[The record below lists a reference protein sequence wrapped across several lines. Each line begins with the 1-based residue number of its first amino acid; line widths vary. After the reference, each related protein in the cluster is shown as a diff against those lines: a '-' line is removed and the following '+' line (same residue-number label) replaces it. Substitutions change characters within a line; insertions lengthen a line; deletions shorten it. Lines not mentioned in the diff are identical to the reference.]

1 MCKLFIFTQSIL
13 RIIFRT
19 MRKMYLIYLIC
30 LSEVL
35 LFWSPFILLE
45 IIFFFYKEWSTE
57 MWGQEYHSFLQSYIF
72 KSYGF
77 MYNLICYKFIN
88 ILKNVRRTKLHL
100 FSNYIQPKG
109 ELWLEIMSTG
119 MSKISH
125 FCCT

>member
-1 MCKLFIFTQSIL
+1 MYKLFIFSKSIL
-13 RIIFRT
+13 RMIFST
-19 MRKMYLIYLIC
+19 MRKMYLIYLIY

-45 IIFFFYKEWSTE
+45 IIFFFIKNEA
-57 MWGQEYHSFLQSYIF
+57 QECEVRSIIALLQSYIF
-72 KSYGF
+72 KSFWF

-109 ELWLEIMSTG
+109 WLWLEIMSTG